1 MSRIYLTCTFAFIL
15 TALLTACSPASPVL
29 PPIVGT
35 AVAGTA
41 EPFLLTDLPPDY
53 TQQPTPIPSTP
64 TYIPTLS
71 AGLSPTELK
80 YRLLAEFPDFFFC
93 DPDYYPV
100 ARADELELAIQH
112 FSELQA
118 NPEEFTAILAHNGLN
133 DTHIFT
139 DEQKLFIYKEHKKL
153 AAIPLELDATGY
165 SFQIQA
171 AKTEGHGE
179 LVSGSI
185 DSLGNITIQEK
196 TPTIATCPICLAA
209 GTLIDTPSGLISVE
223 NLRLGRL
230 VWTVDAAGK
239 RVAQPLVRI
248 GKTVLPASHQFIHL
262 VLDDGRQLWVSP
274 GHPTVDGRRAGQL
287 QTGDPLDGS
296 AIHSAE
302 LLYYPS
308 NATFDLLPAGDTGFY
323 WANGILFASSL
334 IQE

>member
-29 PPIVGT
+29 TPIVGT

-41 EPFLLTDLPPDY
+41 EPFLLTELPPDY

-80 YRLLAEFPDFFFC
+80 YRLLAKFPDFFFC

-100 ARADELELAIQH
+100 ARADELELALQY
-112 FSELQA
+112 FSELLA
-118 NPEEFTAILAHNGLN
+118 NPEEFTLILEHNGIAGK
-133 DTHIFT
+133 TSFT
-139 DEQKLFIYKEHKKL
+139 DEQKLLIYQEHKKL
-153 AAIPLELDATGY
+153 RAIPFELNEAGY
-165 SFQIQA
+165 AFQIQV

-185 DSLGNITIQEK
+185 DSQGNITIQEK

-223 NLRLGRL
+223 NLRLGKL

-239 RVAQPLVRI
+239 RVAQPLIRI
-248 GKTVLPASHQFIHL
+248 GKTVLPASHQFVHL
-262 VLDDGRQLWVSP
+262 VLDDGRQLWLSP

-296 AIHSAE
+296 AIRSAE
-302 LLYYPS
+302 LLAYPS
-308 NATFDLLPAGDTGFY
+308 DATYDLLPAGDTGFY

-334 IQE
+334 NN